1 MPHLYHR
8 KKRGRR
14 AQWGRQSNNSKLCS
28 GRTTLLLRD
37 MLTYREEW
45 NKCLPANLSL
55 LKKSLDW
62 FIWRLVR
69 FTTTQEHVI
78 LAVRIIRFHLALHR
92 PTKLLCSLTYT
103 MSCLI
108 FGMYILDQGY
118 SGGNR
123 FTVQFPFQ
131 TTSATCVSS
140 LEDRIFETLV
150 NISIHVPERM
160 TTVIKDRLH

>member
-1 MPHLYHR
+1 
-8 KKRGRR
+8 
-14 AQWGRQSNNSKLCS
+14 
-28 GRTTLLLRD
+28 
-37 MLTYREEW
+37 
-45 NKCLPANLSL
+45 
-55 LKKSLDW
+55 
-62 FIWRLVR
+62 
-69 FTTTQEHVI
+69 
-78 LAVRIIRFHLALHR
+78 
-92 PTKLLCSLTYT
+92 
-103 MSCLI
+103 
-108 FGMYILDQGY
+108 MYILDQGY